1 MNEARLFLVV
11 CSERKRSNDKKLV
24 HRKFLKNISKNL
36 FTIRVTEHWNR
47 LSREVVESHS
57 TEIFKIF
64 LDAYLCNLLSGICF
78 RSVVGLDDLLR
89 SFPTPVIL

>member
-36 FTIRVTEHWNR
+36 FTIRVTEHWKCC
-47 LSREVVESHS
+47 S
-57 TEIFKIF
+57 
-64 LDAYLCNLLSGICF
+64 
-78 RSVVGLDDLLR
+78 
-89 SFPTPVIL
+89 